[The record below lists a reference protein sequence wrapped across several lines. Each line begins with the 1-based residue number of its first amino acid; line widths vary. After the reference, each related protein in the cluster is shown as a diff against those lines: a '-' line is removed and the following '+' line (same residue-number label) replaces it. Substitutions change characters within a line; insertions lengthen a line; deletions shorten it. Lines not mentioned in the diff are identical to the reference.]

1 MADFRVT
8 IEEDILLHGVQMG
21 STRTL
26 EVANVSDAYKR
37 IVKCP
42 SNSETTV
49 AHFHSSVA
57 DGQLP
62 SIIDMQLAKYIR
74 VTNLSTATSITLSMQ
89 IDINEN
95 DSSADHSASLL
106 IQPGRSFIMG
116 QPEDGI
122 GVSDA
127 NANLVT
133 DLVDL
138 ESLVVFT
145 GATAV
150 EVEVMIISSDVGV

>member
-8 IEEDILLHGVQMG
+8 IEEDVKIHGVQMG
-21 STRTL
+21 SSRTL
-26 EVANVSDAYKR
+26 EVSNVSDVYKR

-42 SNSETTV
+42 ANSETTV
-49 AHFHSSVA
+49 AQFHSSVA
-57 DGQLP
+57 DALP
-62 SIIDMQLAKYIR
+62 SLIDMQMARYIR
-74 VTNLSTATSITLSMQ
+74 VTNLSTTTNVTLSMQ
-89 IDINEN
+89 IDVNED
-95 DSSADHSASLL
+95 DSAADHSASLL

-138 ESLVVFT
+138 ESLVIFT
-145 GATAV
+145 GGTAV
-150 EVEVMIISSDVGV
+150 EVEVMVVSADILV

>member
-1 MADFRVT
+1 
-8 IEEDILLHGVQMG
+8 
-21 STRTL
+21 
-26 EVANVSDAYKR
+26 
-37 IVKCP
+37 
-42 SNSETTV
+42 
-49 AHFHSSVA
+49 
-57 DGQLP
+57 
-62 SIIDMQLAKYIR
+62 
-74 VTNLSTATSITLSMQ
+74 
-89 IDINEN
+89 
-95 DSSADHSASLL
+95 
-106 IQPGRSFIMG
+106 MG

-150 EVEVMIISSDVGV
+150 EVEVMVVSADILV